1 MGKNILK
8 QQVNMIGHYHSS
20 FLKENGTSQKILRTC
35 LLVFTVLALLCL
47 TSPTSSLPLEGAFG
61 DNDSRFRFRINPSGN
76 DIDTPSFLRKRRRT
90 LPFQLMS
97 QPEPP
102 IYVNANR
109 FREGSDAEIQPK
121 ISASELLSLLGNL
134 ANEYPGSQKR
144 QMRFGLF

>member
-1 MGKNILK
+1 MGIIRK
-8 QQVNMIGHYHSS
+8 QQVNMIGSYHKRI
-20 FLKENGTSQKILRTC
+20 LKEDGSNKRLLRTC
-35 LLVFTVLALLCL
+35 LLVFAVLALFCL
-47 TSPTSSLPLEGAFG
+47 TSPASSLPLEGAFG
-61 DNDSRFRFRINPSGN
+61 NDDNRFRFRINPSSS
-76 DIDTPSFLRKRRRT
+76 DINTPSFLRKRRRT

-109 FREGSDAEIQPK
+109 FREGTDAEIQPK

-134 ANEYPGSQKR
+134 ANEYPGGQKR